1 MKFCVQLNPQVS
13 IDKPGASLLPTL
25 VEQVRVADEAGFDA
39 FSMGDHTN
47 IPGLQRLNQVL
58 HDFLMMF
65 APKATQPEIDTAIDW
80 EDGEI
85 DDQTEPPG
93 R

>member
-1 MKFCVQLNPQVS
+1 MNERLDHRRS
-13 IDKPGASLLPTL
+13 S
-25 VEQVRVADEAGFDA
+25 FD
-39 FSMGDHTN
+39 
-47 IPGLQRLNQVL
+47 LQRLNQML

-65 APKATQPEIDTAIDW
+65 APKTTQPDAQTAIDW

-85 DDQTEPPG
+85 EDQTELPG

>member
-1 MKFCVQLNPQVS
+1 MNERLDQHR
-13 IDKPGASLLPTL
+13 ISL
-25 VEQVRVADEAGFDA
+25 D
-39 FSMGDHTN
+39 
-47 IPGLQRLNQVL
+47 LQRLNELL
-58 HDFLMMF
+58 HGFLMMF
-65 APKATQPEIDTAIDW
+65 APKLAEAEAETDIDG